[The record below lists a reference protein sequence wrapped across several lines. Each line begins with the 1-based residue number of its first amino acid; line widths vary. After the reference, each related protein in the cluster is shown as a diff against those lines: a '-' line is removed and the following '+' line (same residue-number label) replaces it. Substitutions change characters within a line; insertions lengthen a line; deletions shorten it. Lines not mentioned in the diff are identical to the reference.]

1 MEQIA
6 TTEVICGVAKKFS
19 LELEKQFP
27 LHSHAAV
34 VSLMNIMV
42 EHRQANV
49 KTEQAQKQQE
59 AYERQVEMARNEQK
73 RQESDAER
81 RRLGLVTA

>member
-6 TTEVICGVAKKFS
+6 TTEVISGVAKKFT

-34 VSLMNIMV
+34 VSLMNIFV
-42 EHRQANV
+42 EHRQSNMKV
-49 KTEQAQKQQE
+49 EQGRKNE
-59 AYERQVEMARNEQK
+59 ELYERQVELARAEQQ
-73 RQESDAER
+73 RQEAEAER